1 MHNTD
6 GDGHAE
12 GCPGPSGGGGLF
24 RDEYGNWVL
33 GFSLNIGTTTSIVA
47 ELWAIRFGVQL
58 AQNKGFNHLIVETDS
73 QLSYNWLLTDD
84 SNYPPLLTN
93 LICDCRYLV
102 QVGTQPHLLKNVY
115 KEDNRVADALAEK
128 GKKQIQKQNMP
139 ATQIIQQVTKQIRLT

>member
-12 GCPGPSGGGGLF
+12 GCPGPSGGGGPF
-24 RDEYGNWVL
+24 RDEYDNWVL

-47 ELWAIRFGVQL
+47 ELWAIRFGLQL

-139 ATQIIQQVTKQIRLT
+139 ATQIIQQVTKQIHLT